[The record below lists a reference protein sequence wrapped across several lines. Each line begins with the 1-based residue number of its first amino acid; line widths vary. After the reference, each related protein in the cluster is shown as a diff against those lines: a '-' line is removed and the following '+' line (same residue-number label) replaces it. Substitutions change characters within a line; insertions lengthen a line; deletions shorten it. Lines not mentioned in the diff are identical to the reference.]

1 MANIKVVDV
10 RFEHY
15 RPGNALGIDDR
26 RPRISWRFNGTSQ
39 DPKQD
44 AYDIE
49 LTGVDLESQQPH
61 GAKTYKVKSSQ
72 AYLVPWPCD
81 EPLSSRQRYE
91 IRVRAYLS
99 GETEP
104 TSWSDVEFVEAGLL
118 NRQDWSGTQLI
129 SAPWSDNQDK
139 SLPEDTFRKQF
150 GISGDIQSARLYI
163 TSQGVYEAEING
175 KRVGDHFLAPGWT
188 VYEHRLRYQT
198 FDVTELISDGYNCIG
213 ARVAEG
219 WFKGRLGFEGGK
231 RNIHG
236 TRTAL
241 LARLE
246 ITSKDGTISTISTD
260 ETWTTT
266 QGPIQMAEIYDGEKY
281 DATAEIEEWSM
292 SGSVSGDWQKVQV
305 LPPLSEETALIAGSA
320 EPTRRIETIKPISKI
335 DTPSGKLVLDFGQNL
350 VGYLR
355 IRVRGSR
362 GHKITLY
369 HAEVLEHGE
378 LGTRPLRHCEARD
391 TYTIRGEGEE
401 VYEPRFTFHGFRYA
415 QVDNWPG
422 SQDDILEKVEAVVC
436 HTDMEETG
444 YFSCSDDMLNKL
456 WSNVRWSTKG
466 NFLSIPTDCPQRD
479 ERLGWTGDIALF
491 APTATFLYG
500 CHGILNDW
508 LKGLHYEQKKRNGI
522 PPMVSPNTIVDG
534 LFAQIHPFAIWHDV
548 TVLAPW
554 ALWEE
559 HGDSEILAQQYDS
572 MVAWLNA
579 VPMGKAAD
587 KDHLWDSSVFQL
599 ADWLDPSAPPDAPQK
614 SATDMMLV
622 ANAFLIQSYDIMVRI
637 TEILGNDDSTV
648 YKAKATKAREQ
659 YAKKYISE
667 NGRMASDS
675 QTAYALAICFN
686 LLTGPSQLKLV
697 GNRLAEIVRANEYRV
712 GTGFAGTPFICE
724 ALAKTNHM
732 DVAYGMLLNQKCPS
746 WLYPVTMG
754 ATTVWERWDS
764 MLPDG
769 SINPGDM
776 TSFNHYAYGAVAKFM
791 VERVA
796 GLKQLTPAWA
806 RCRVDPCIGGG
817 ITSARA
823 SHLTPHGNVSVS
835 WKLIEGGEVQ
845 LDVVVPPFTEME
857 VVLGNGDSDVQVVG
871 YGEWSFK
878 RHV

>member
-1 MANIKVVDV
+1 MANVKVVDV

-15 RPGNALGIDDR
+15 RPGNTLGIDETK
-26 RPRISWRFNGTSQ
+26 PRISWRFEGTSSNL
-39 DPKQD
+39 KQD
-44 AYDIE
+44 AYEIE
-49 LTGVDLESQQPH
+49 LTKVDPESRPSQEPK
-61 GAKTYKVKSSQ
+61 AYKAKSSQ
-72 AYLVPWPCD
+72 AYLVPWPS
-81 EPLSSRQRYE
+81 EERLSSRQRYAV
-91 IRVRAYLS
+91 RVRAYLS
-99 GETEP
+99 KESEP
-104 TSWSDVEFVEAGLL
+104 TSWSETEYVEAGLL
-118 NRQDWSGTQLI
+118 NRQDWPGTQLI
-129 SAPWSDNQDK
+129 SAPWSNEQDK
-139 SLPEDTFRKQF
+139 PLPEDLFRKQF
-150 GISGDIQSARLYI
+150 SINGGIQSARLYI
-163 TSQGVYEAEING
+163 TSHGVYEAEING
-175 KRVGDHFLAPGWT
+175 ERVGDHFLAPGWT

-198 FDVTELISDGYNCIG
+198 FDVTELLSDGENCIG

-246 ITSKDGTISTISTD
+246 ITAKDGTISMISTD
-260 ETWTTT
+260 ETWTAS
-266 QGPIQMAEIYDGEKY
+266 QGPIRMAEIYDGEKH
-281 DATAEIEEWSM
+281 DATAEIEGWSTA
-292 SGSVSGDWQKVQV
+292 GPVSGEWQKVQI
-305 LPPLSEETALIAGSA
+305 LPPLSEETALVAGSA
-320 EPTRRIETIKPISKI
+320 EPTRRIETIKPTSKI

-355 IRVRGSR
+355 IRVSGSR
-362 GHKITLY
+362 GHKVTLY

-378 LGTRPLRHCEARD
+378 LGTRPLRDCEAKD
-391 TYTIRGEGEE
+391 TYTLRGEGEE
-401 VYEPRFTFHGFRYA
+401 LYEPRFTFHGFRYA
-415 QVDNWPG
+415 QIDNWPG
-422 SQDDILEKVEAVVC
+422 SLDDILEKVEAVVC

-444 YFSCSDDMLNKL
+444 DFHCSNDMLNQL

-508 LKGLHYEQKKRNGI
+508 LKGLYFEQKKRNGI

-534 LFAQIHPFAIWHDV
+534 LFAQVHPFAIWHDV

-559 HGDSEILAQQYDS
+559 HGDAEIPDQQYDS
-572 MVAWLNA
+572 MVAWLKS
-579 VPMGKAAD
+579 VPMNEEAD
-587 KDHLWDSSVFQL
+587 KDHLWDSSLFQL

-622 ANAFLIQSYDIMVRI
+622 ANAFLIHSYDIMVRI
-637 TEILGNDDSTV
+637 AEILGNDDSPGCKT
-648 YKAKATKAREQ
+648 KAAIAREQ
-659 YAKKYISE
+659 YAKQYISE
-667 NGRMASDS
+667 NGRLTSDS

-686 LLTGPSQLKLV
+686 LLAEPSQLKLA
-697 GNRLAEIVRANEYRV
+697 GDRLAEIVQDNEYRV
-712 GTGFAGTPFICE
+712 GTGFAGTPFVCE
-724 ALAKTNHM
+724 ALVQTNHM
-732 DVAYGMLLNQKCPS
+732 DVAYGMLLNKKCPS

-754 ATTVWERWDS
+754 ATTIWERWDS
-764 MLPDG
+764 MMPDG

-796 GLKQLTPAWA
+796 GLRQLTPAWT
-806 RCRVDPCIGGG
+806 RCRVDPCVGGG

-823 SHLTPHGNVSVS
+823 SHLTPHGKISVS
-835 WKLIEGGEVQ
+835 WKVIEGGEVQ
-845 LDVVVPPFTEME
+845 IDMTVPPFTEME

-871 YGEWSFK
+871 HGEWSFK
-878 RHV
+878 RRI

>member
-1 MANIKVVDV
+1 MANVKVVDV

-15 RPGNALGIDDR
+15 RPGNTLGIDETK
-26 RPRISWRFNGTSQ
+26 PRISWRFEDTGSNLE
-39 DPKQD
+39 QD
-44 AYDIE
+44 AYEIE
-49 LTGVDLESQQPH
+49 LTKVDLKSRQSHETKP
-61 GAKTYKVKSSQ
+61 YKVKSSQ
-72 AYLVPWPCD
+72 AYLVPWPSD

-91 IRVRAYLS
+91 VRVRAYFTNES
-99 GETEP
+99 EP
-104 TSWSDVEFVEAGLL
+104 TSWSEAGFVEASLL
-118 NRQDWSGTQLI
+118 NKQDWSGTQLI
-129 SAPWSDNQDK
+129 SAPWSNEQVK
-139 SLPEDTFRKQF
+139 PLPEDLFRKQF
-150 GISGDIQSARLYI
+150 DINGGIQSARLYI
-163 TSQGVYEAEING
+163 TSHGVYEAEING

-198 FDVTELISDGYNCIG
+198 FDVTGLLCDGENCIG

-246 ITSKDGTISTISTD
+246 ITAADGTISTISTD
-260 ETWTTT
+260 ETWEMT
-266 QGPIQMAEIYDGEKY
+266 QGPIRMAEIYDGEKY
-281 DATAEIEEWSM
+281 DATAEIEGWSKA
-292 SGSVSGDWQKVQV
+292 GSVSGDWQTVQV
-305 LPPLSEETALIAGSA
+305 LPPLPEDTALVAGSA
-320 EPTRRIETIKPISKI
+320 EPTRRIETVKPISKT

-355 IRVRGSR
+355 IRTNGPR

-378 LGTRPLRHCEARD
+378 LGTRPLRHCEAQD
-391 TYTIRGEGEE
+391 TYTLRGESEE

-415 QVDNWPG
+415 QIDNWPG
-422 SQDDILEKVEAVVC
+422 LQDDVLEKVEAVVC

-444 YFSCSDDMLNKL
+444 DFSCSDDMLNKL
-456 WSNVRWSTKG
+456 WRNVRWSTKG

-508 LKGLHYEQKKRNGI
+508 LKGLYFEQKKRNGI
-522 PPMVSPNTIVDG
+522 PPMVSPNTIMDG
-534 LFAQIHPFAIWHDV
+534 LFAQVHPFAIWHDV

-554 ALWEE
+554 ALWQEY
-559 HGDSEILAQQYDS
+559 GDSEILVQQYDS
-572 MVAWLNA
+572 MVAWLDA
-579 VPMGKAAD
+579 VPMGKEAE

-622 ANAFLIQSYDIMVRI
+622 ANAFLIHSYDIMVRI
-637 TEILGNDDSTV
+637 ADILGNDDSSV
-648 YKAKATKAREQ
+648 YKAKAATAREQ
-659 YAKKYISE
+659 YAKQYISE
-667 NGRMASDS
+667 AGHLTSNS

-686 LLTGPSQLKLV
+686 LLAEPSQLKLA
-697 GNRLAEIVRANEYRV
+697 GERLAEIVRANEYCV

-724 ALAKTNHM
+724 ALAKTQHM
-732 DVAYGMLLNQKCPS
+732 DVACDMLLNKKCPS

-754 ATTVWERWDS
+754 ATTIWERWDS

-791 VERVA
+791 VECVA
-796 GLKQLTPAWA
+796 GLKQLEPAWT
-806 RCRVDPCIGGG
+806 RCRVDPCVGGG
-817 ITSARA
+817 ITSARS
-823 SHLTPHGNVSVS
+823 SHLTPHGKISVS
-835 WKLIEGGEVQ
+835 WKVIGEGDVQ
-845 LDVVVPPFTEME
+845 IDVNLPPFTEME

-871 YGEWSFK
+871 HGEWSFI

>member
-1 MANIKVVDV
+1 MANVKVVDV

-15 RPGNALGIDDR
+15 RPGNTLGIDDT
-26 RPRISWRFNGTSQ
+26 RPRISWRFNGISR
-39 DPKQD
+39 DSEQD
-44 AYDIE
+44 AYEIE
-49 LTGVDLESQQPH
+49 LRSVDPKSRQPQD
-61 GAKTYKVKSSQ
+61 AKTYMVKSSQ

-81 EPLSSRQRYE
+81 EPLSSRERYE
-91 IRVRAYLS
+91 VRVRAYLS
-99 GETEP
+99 GEAEP

-139 SLPEDTFRKQF
+139 SLPEDLFRKQF
-150 GISGDIQSARLYI
+150 SINGGIQSARLYI
-163 TSQGVYEAEING
+163 TSHGVYEAEING

-198 FDVTELISDGYNCIG
+198 FDVTGLISDGENCIG

-246 ITSKDGTISTISTD
+246 ITAKDGTISMISTD
-260 ETWTTT
+260 ETWATT
-266 QGPIQMAEIYDGEKY
+266 QGPIRMAEIYDGEKY
-281 DATAEIEEWSM
+281 DATADIEGWST
-292 SGSVSGDWQKVQV
+292 SGPVSGDWQKVQA
-305 LPPLSEETALIAGSA
+305 LPPLSEETTLIAGST
-320 EPTRRIETIKPISKI
+320 EPTRRIETIKPISKT

-350 VGYLR
+350 VGFLW

-362 GHKITLY
+362 GHKISLY

-391 TYTIRGEGEE
+391 TYTLRGEGEE

-415 QVDNWPG
+415 QIDNWPG
-422 SQDDILEKVEAVVC
+422 SQDDILEQVEAVVC
-436 HTDMEETG
+436 HTDMEVTG
-444 YFSCSDDMLNKL
+444 DFSCSDEMLNKL

-508 LKGLHYEQKKRNGI
+508 LKGLYYEQKKRNGI

-534 LFAQIHPFAIWHDV
+534 LFAQVHPFAIWHDV

-579 VPMGKAAD
+579 VPMGKEAD
-587 KDHLWDSSVFQL
+587 KVHLWDSSVFQL
-599 ADWLDPSAPPDAPQK
+599 AVS
-614 SATDMMLV
+614 T
-622 ANAFLIQSYDIMVRI
+622 
-637 TEILGNDDSTV
+637 IL
-648 YKAKATKAREQ
+648 
-659 YAKKYISE
+659 
-667 NGRMASDS
+667 
-675 QTAYALAICFN
+675 
-686 LLTGPSQLKLV
+686 
-697 GNRLAEIVRANEYRV
+697 
-712 GTGFAGTPFICE
+712 
-724 ALAKTNHM
+724 NHLF
-732 DVAYGMLLNQKCPS
+732 DV
-746 WLYPVTMG
+746 
-754 ATTVWERWDS
+754 S
-764 MLPDG
+764 MLTW
-769 SINPGDM
+769 I
-776 TSFNHYAYGAVAKFM
+776 
-791 VERVA
+791 
-796 GLKQLTPAWA
+796 
-806 RCRVDPCIGGG
+806 
-817 ITSARA
+817 
-823 SHLTPHGNVSVS
+823 
-835 WKLIEGGEVQ
+835 
-845 LDVVVPPFTEME
+845 
-857 VVLGNGDSDVQVVG
+857 
-871 YGEWSFK
+871 
-878 RHV
+878 

>member
-1 MANIKVVDV
+1 MANVKVVDV

-15 RPGNALGIDDR
+15 RPGNTLGIDDT
-26 RPRISWRFNGTSQ
+26 RPRISWRFNGISQ
-39 DPKQD
+39 DLKQD
-44 AYDIE
+44 TYEIE
-49 LTGVDLESQQPH
+49 LTGVDPKSRQAHE
-61 GAKTYKVKSSQ
+61 AKAYKVKSSR
-72 AYLVPWPCD
+72 AYLVPWPVD
-81 EPLSSRQRYE
+81 EPLSSRQRYDVR
-91 IRVRAYLS
+91 IRAYLS
-99 GETEP
+99 EESEP
-104 TSWSDVEFVEAGLL
+104 TPWSDVAFVEAGLM

-129 SAPWSDNQDK
+129 SAPWSDEQDK
-139 SLPEDTFRKQF
+139 PLPEDLFRKQF
-150 GISGDIQSARLYI
+150 SINGGIQSARLYI
-163 TSQGVYEAEING
+163 TSHGVYEAEING

-198 FDVTELISDGYNCIG
+198 FDVTELLCNGENCIG

-241 LARLE
+241 FARLE
-246 ITSKDGTISTISTD
+246 ITAKDGTISTISTD
-260 ETWTTT
+260 ETWKTT
-266 QGPIQMAEIYDGEKY
+266 QGPIRMAEIYDGEKY
-281 DATAEIEEWSM
+281 DATAEIEGWSTG
-292 SGSVSGDWQKVQV
+292 GSVSGDWQKVEV
-305 LPPLSEETALIAGSA
+305 LPPLPEDMALIAGSA
-320 EPTRRIETIKPISKI
+320 EPTRRIETVKPISKI

-355 IRVRGSR
+355 IRVNGPR
-362 GHKITLY
+362 GHKIALY

-391 TYTIRGEGEE
+391 TYTLRGQGEE

-415 QVDNWPG
+415 QIDNWPG

-436 HTDMEETG
+436 HTDMKETG
-444 YFSCSDDMLNKL
+444 DFHCSDSMLNQL

-508 LKGLHYEQKKRNGI
+508 FKGLYYEQKKRNGI

-534 LFAQIHPFAIWHDV
+534 LFAQVHPFAIWHDV

-559 HGDSEILAQQYDS
+559 HGDSEILAQHSLQ
-572 MVAWLNA
+572 
-579 VPMGKAAD
+579 
-587 KDHLWDSSVFQL
+587 
-599 ADWLDPSAPPDAPQK
+599 DWLDPSAPPDAPQK

-622 ANAFLIQSYDIMVRI
+622 ANAFLIHSYDIMVRI
-637 TEILGNDDSTV
+637 AEILGNDDSSV
-648 YKAKATKAREQ
+648 YKAKATTAREQ
-659 YAKKYISE
+659 YAKQYISE
-667 NGRMASDS
+667 TGRLTSDS

-686 LLTGPSQLKLV
+686 LLAEPSQLKWA
-697 GNRLAEIVRANEYRV
+697 GDRLAKIVRANEYRV
-712 GTGFAGTPFICE
+712 GTGFAGTPFVCE
-724 ALAKTNHM
+724 ALAKTQHM
-732 DVAYGMLLNQKCPS
+732 DVAYGMLLNKQCPS

-754 ATTVWERWDS
+754 ATTIWERWDS
-764 MLPDG
+764 MLPDR

-796 GLKQLTPAWA
+796 GLKQLTPAWT
-806 RCRVDPCIGGG
+806 RCRVDPCVGGG
-817 ITSARA
+817 VTSARA
-823 SHLTPHGNVSVS
+823 SHLTPHGKVSVS
-835 WKLIEGGEVQ
+835 WKVIEGGEVQ
-845 LDVVVPPFTEME
+845 IDVVVPPSTEME
-857 VVLGNGDSDVQVVG
+857 VVLGDSDSDVHVIG
-871 YGEWSFK
+871 HGEWSFK